1 MAHIEVEQ
9 AFEEYIEVEA
19 WVRVREQEQVHVEW
33 DQELELALH
42 KVAVLEQRMVEE
54 QVQVCAIERI
64 KKNNV

>member
-19 WVRVREQEQVHVEW
+19 WVRVRVREQ
-33 DQELELALH
+33 
-42 KVAVLEQRMVEE
+42 E
-54 QVQVCAIERI
+54 QVQVCTIERI